1 MRRGEKRTD
10 DHELLHWVQQAV
22 GSMTGSSDTKS
33 VASTKTDLMVRH
45 FWHSC
50 CQFFL
55 ILMPIPRNAACETR
69 RRRGEEAAA
78 EAGSIFGS
86 QDRASL
92 WFACVL
98 SLKLFS
104 SYDLSLVTPVS
115 LVHPLHSLTRS
126 LLKYRCIS

>member
-1 MRRGEKRTD
+1 MLPVFPDSDADSEKR
-10 DHELLHWVQQAV
+10 
-22 GSMTGSSDTKS
+22 SMRDE
-33 VASTKTDLMVRH
+33 
-45 FWHSC
+45 
-50 CQFFL
+50 Q
-55 ILMPIPRNAACETR
+55 EE
-69 RRRGEEAAA
+69 GEEAAA

-104 SYDLSLVTPVS
+104 SYDRSLVTPVS